1 MAEVVQGPVSPITG
15 PIPPRKQAARRHY
28 GSHPYFTKRAWNVV
42 QKYIE
47 AFSAPGELVLD
58 PFGGSGVTAVESL
71 VLRRRAVHSDISP
84 LANFIAWGIAVAP
97 IDEGA
102 LQSAY
107 ADVRDACEKQIRSL
121 YQLDKAAIDA
131 MPIPHWHPGPVPLP
145 KDADVQTLDKLF
157 HRRSLIALSIL
168 LHHINKVADPVIR
181 DLLRLSFAATL
192 NKTNLT
198 FSSTTGRLES
208 RGDSGIFRVYRY
220 WIPKQTIELNV
231 WEQFEHRY
239 KGVLLAKRETNDL
252 IGDYYK
258 AGDTIQILADSATN
272 LRPDVPNESVD
283 YIYTDPPYGA
293 HIAYLDL
300 STMWHAWL
308 GFEVTDEARANE
320 VIEGGDRGKSKEEY
334 IDLLDD
340 SIAEMFRVLKWGRWL
355 SIVFAHK
362 DPAYWDAIVK
372 SAQKAGF
379 QYVNTAVQP
388 STTPSL
394 HKRKNP
400 LKVLSG
406 ELVLNFQKVKGA
418 RSIAITEVGGDVV
431 QLIKN
436 TAELVIVRH
445 HGASTEDIY
454 NDLVPKLLENGLLG
468 FLKQKVSDITPLL
481 AEEFDHSQVD
491 GRWHIRPNTK
501 VGSFIPL
508 EDRIRFYL
516 TDTMNRASREG
527 RQLTFDELIFTVMP
541 NLINGTQP
549 TEQSILDVL
558 AEIGYSPDGKHWM
571 LGSTGVSPTSQLS
584 FTFTGIDPIP
594 HLVQP
599 ATFIH
604 DEAIYRLAKL
614 SRAAG
619 LQPHVGKKEQAN
631 SYNGEKLADLSLAK
645 PPWIGLPDWQV
656 GKIEQIDCLL
666 LDGGRPVYA
675 FEIEKST
682 SITTG
687 IDRFLELLKFEHDLA
702 RRIVIVVDKKR
713 DPALTKILRDSHY
726 IGHPMYM
733 ENKLG
738 YLYWDQL
745 IKLYDRY
752 VGQKAPSKETL
763 LAQLDALVSAPKLK

>member
-1 MAEVVQGPVSPITG
+1 MADTTPTVVSPITG
-15 PIPPRKQAARRHY
+15 PIVPRKQAARRHY

-47 AFSAPGELVLD
+47 AFSQPGDLVLD
-58 PFGGSGVTAVESL
+58 PFGGSGVTAVEAL
-71 VLRRRAVHSDISP
+71 VLRRRAIHSDISP
-84 LANFIAWGIAVAP
+84 LANFITWGIAVAP
-97 IDEGA
+97 VDETA
-102 LQSAY
+102 LQMAY
-107 ADVRDACEKQIRSL
+107 GDVRDVCEEQIRAL
-121 YQLDKAAIDA
+121 YKLDQAAIDA
-131 MPIPHWHPGPVPLP
+131 MPIPFWHPGAVPLP
-145 KDADVQTLDKLF
+145 EDADVETLDKLF

-168 LHHINKVADPVIR
+168 LHHINAIADPVIR
-181 DLLRLSFAATL
+181 DVMRLAFAATL

-239 KGVLLAKRETNDL
+239 RGVLLAKRETNDL
-252 IGDYYK
+252 IGDFYK

-272 LRPDVPNESVD
+272 LRADVPSESVD

-308 GFEVTDEARANE
+308 GFEVTDEVRANE
-320 VIEGGDRGKSKEEY
+320 VIEGGDMNKTKEEY

-340 SIAEMFRVLKWGRWL
+340 SIAEMFRVLKWDKWL

-372 SAQKAGF
+372 AAQKAGF

-445 HGASTEDIY
+445 HGASTEDVY

-481 AEEFDHSQVD
+481 AEEFDHSPVD

-508 EDRIRFYL
+508 NDRIRFYL
-516 TDTMNRASREG
+516 TDTLNRAAREG
-527 RQLTFDELIFTVMP
+527 SQLTFDELIFTVMP

-549 TEQSILDVL
+549 TEQSILEVL
-558 AEIGYSPDGKHWM
+558 SDIGYSPDGKHWM
-571 LGSTGVSPTSQLS
+571 LGSTEAGPTSQLT

-594 HLVQP
+594 PLVAP
-599 ATFIH
+599 LNFVH

-614 SRAAG
+614 SRASG
-619 LQPHVGKKEQAN
+619 LVPHVGKKEQAN

-645 PPWIGLPDWQV
+645 LPWSGLSDWQA
-656 GKIEQIDCLL
+656 GKIEQIDCVLI
-666 LDGGRPVYA
+666 DGGRPVFA

-687 IDRFLELLKFEHDLA
+687 IDRFLELLKVEPDMT
-702 RRIVIVVDKKR
+702 RRLVIVVDKKR
-713 DPALTKILRDSHY
+713 DATLTKILRDSHY

-733 ENKLG
+733 ENKLA

-745 IKLYDRY
+745 VKLYDRY

-763 LAQLDALVSAPKLK
+763 LAQLDALVSAPKLT